1 MAAATL
7 LQHQVQ
13 QKVQQKAHLKSGR
26 NPASREELAA
36 LIATHS
42 TTLPGRTTKLSMVP
56 GQVIGLEGD
65 MGAGLTRLALVMLAK
80 IAERA
85 PVAIVDTR
93 GWFCPVAAWE
103 VGIPPARLSV
113 IRCTDAAQW
122 PAVLGALL
130 TGLGGIY
137 AEVPSGIPDQVLRRL
152 GAKARQERAAVALR
166 PLNGRLP
173 AGIAHMRL
181 AAETVSWSGPDQGH
195 GRLAGRSISVF
206 ASGKGVRGMET
217 RFGVEDDGTSALH
230 LVGNLGVVSAG
241 RAVG

>member
-1 MAAATL
+1 MATATL
-7 LQHQVQ
+7 FE
-13 QKVQQKAHLKSGR
+13 QKVQQKAHLNV

-36 LIATHS
+36 LIATHT
-42 TTLPGRTTKLSMVP
+42 TTLPGRAAELAMVP
-56 GQVIGLEGD
+56 GQVIGLEGEV
-65 MGAGLTRLALVMLAK
+65 GGGLTRLALVMLAE
-80 IAERA
+80 IARRA
-85 PVAIVDTR
+85 PVAVVDTR

-113 IRCTDAAQW
+113 IRCSNVDQW

-137 AEVPSGIPDQVLRRL
+137 AEVPSGVPDQVLRRL

-166 PLNGRLP
+166 SMSGRLP
-173 AGIAHMRL
+173 AGITHMRL
-181 AAETVSWSGPDQGH
+181 TAETVSWSGPDQGH
-195 GRLAGRSISVF
+195 GRLVGRSLSVH
-206 ASGKGVRGMET
+206 ASGKGVRGMER

-230 LVGNLGVVSAG
+230 MVGNLGTVSPG